1 MTAPTLKALGEG
13 WTAATT
19 YGITV
24 QLRGGKVRR
33 VERAVVAFAH
43 EVGGRAEAVYHRP
56 LTGGDWV
63 QAAATAWTVC
73 IEPGCDPACGF
84 GHSLT
89 EPESISADELELLVT
104 DRVAFAL

>member
-13 WTAATT
+13 WTATTT

-33 VERAVVAFAH
+33 MERAIVAFTH
-43 EVGGRAEAVYHRP
+43 ELGGRAEAVYHRP

-63 QAAATAWTVC
+63 LAAATAWTVC
-73 IEPGCDPACGF
+73 TDPGCSAARGF
-84 GHSLT
+84 AHSLT
-89 EPESISADELELLVT
+89 EPKSISGDELGVLMT
-104 DRVAFAL
+104 DVVALTL